1 MIEQG
6 DLITLDFGC
15 YYQGYVSDMTRT
27 FAVGDPGDKL
37 KEIYQIVLE
46 AQEKVLAAA
55 KPGMTGIELDAI
67 ARDHI
72 ASFGYGDAFGHS
84 TGHGIGLEI
93 TKDQMYP
100 SALIKHLLS
109 ETSLQ
114 MNQGS
119 IFQELAAFVSKMI
132 F

>member
-1 MIEQG
+1 GVASEKVIEQG

-72 ASFGYGDAFGHS
+72 ASFGYGD
-84 TGHGIGLEI
+84 
-93 TKDQMYP
+93 
-100 SALIKHLLS
+100 
-109 ETSLQ
+109 
-114 MNQGS
+114 
-119 IFQELAAFVSKMI
+119 
-132 F
+132 